1 MKPIERRHL
10 FISNSSS
17 TKLERSKLDLA
28 WHARLQQID
37 GVPSMP
43 SEDLSQERRSRC
55 RRAAELAEVCEHV
68 RAAVGADGAAGA
80 IVVGGERVPDALL
93 ALRVAPMRRNVI
105 APALRRHHPVANT
118 AVVAARP
125 RAWCADACLVKMSSS
140 SVHACIL

>member
-1 MKPIERRHL
+1 MALYSRNSTRTLTTSKSKHRAERRHL
-10 FISNSSS
+10 FISSL

-43 SEDLSQERRSRC
+43 SEDLTQERRSRC

-68 RAAVGADGAAGA
+68 RAAVGADGDGA

-93 ALRVAPMRRNVI
+93 AVRVAPVLRNVI
-105 APALRRHHPVANT
+105 APALRRERPVANA
-118 AVVAARP
+118 AVVAAP
-125 RAWCADACLVKMSSS
+125 T
-140 SVHACIL
+140 